1 MPFTNSFKCF
11 SSKYF
16 STLNLAGFGTHTGGQ
31 RGRVGLAVGGC
42 VRICLLLSPFF
53 YLPTLVAVS
62 LGLCLVVCPLICL
75 GALLLRPLLC
85 LPCLACLQ
93 AFAGVLASLALRLW
107 HFVRSLF
114 LIHWLL
120 LGSGWGFWLWSCLC
134 CLNCLSLEYSLLL
147 ASNRLCVRHD
157 NNAFLFGVYASVIKA
172 PTLCHVCSSKRSY
185 YPAS

>member
-16 STLNLAGFGTHTGGQ
+16 STLNLAGFRTHTGGQ

-42 VRICLLLSPFF
+42 VGICLLLSPFF

-62 LGLCLVVCPLICL
+62 LGLCLLVCPLICL
-75 GALLLRPLLC
+75 QAL
-85 LPCLACLQ
+85 
-93 AFAGVLASLALRLW
+93 AGVLASLALRLW
-107 HFVRSLF
+107 HFVRSPF
-114 LIHWLL
+114 LIHLSASLL

-134 CLNCLSLEYSLLL
+134 CLNCLSLEYLLLL

-172 PTLCHVCSSKRSY
+172 PTLCMFK
-185 YPAS
+185 